1 MSELVWKN
9 EYAIGHFQTDNEHKE
24 LISLANKVIHFSNN
38 GKDITKIRSALK
50 ALQEYTLIH
59 FRNEEKY
66 MEQLGY
72 AELDHHKECHAE
84 LIERLGK
91 VTLQK
96 DHIDDLLHDLKRLM
110 VVWVIE
116 HIINEDMKIAPPE

>member
-24 LISLANKVIHFSNN
+24 LISLSNKVVHFSNN
-38 GKDITKIRSALK
+38 GKDITKIRGALK

-72 AELDHHKECHAE
+72 KEIDHHKQCHAE
-84 LIERLGK
+84 LVERLNK
-91 VTLQK
+91 VKLNNG
-96 DHIDDLLHDLKRLM
+96 HIDDLLHDLKRLM

-116 HIINEDMKIAPPE
+116 HIVNEDQKIAQEI